1 MTTFHMHRS
10 LAQLLDFLLVF
21 RFLRVLQLFFR
32 LLAQLLTTLELE
44 EIKQSSIK
52 YTSFCFIS
60 GGLPSKTNTGL
71 IPSSINLMVFARMPW
86 IWLDII

>member
-10 LAQLLDFLLVF
+10 FAQFLDFFLVF
-21 RFLRVLQLFFR
+21 RFFGVFQLFFR
-32 LLAQLLTTLELE
+32 LLAQLLTALELE
-44 EIKQSSIK
+44 EREGGE

-71 IPSSINLMVFARMPW
+71 IPSSINLMVFDRIP
-86 IWLDII
+86 

>member
-32 LLAQLLTTLELE
+32 LLAQLLTALELE
-44 EIKQSSIK
+44 EIKQK
-52 YTSFCFIS
+52 Q
-60 GGLPSKTNTGL
+60 
-71 IPSSINLMVFARMPW
+71 
-86 IWLDII
+86 